1 MKNYRFT
8 WPVNTGQSDR
18 VQHRLEEVP
27 KGASN
32 NYHEAFSV
40 QQFCDAHGI
49 GRNLFYRMLAE
60 GTGPSIM
67 KIGRRTLI
75 SRESAAAWRRKIE
88 QQTSEKLAERAAHT
102 TGWIVGGRT

>member
-1 MKNYRFT
+1 
-8 WPVNTGQSDR
+8 
-18 VQHRLEEVP
+18 
-27 KGASN
+27 
-32 NYHEAFSV
+32 
-40 QQFCDAHGI
+40 
-49 GRNLFYRMLAE
+49 MLAE

-88 QQTSEKLAERAAHT
+88 QQTSDKQAERAAHT